1 LKGLSNQGLIKIIKK
16 MKRTTTFAILLV
28 WAMLA
33 QAQFLIKGTVT
44 DAQGLP
50 LVGAAIQIQ
59 GTLAGTLS
67 NTEGV
72 FQLKGIHKGT
82 HDISVSYLGYE
93 KQTRH
98 LNVDKDL
105 SLTFVLKTIAIMADE
120 VVVKSTRAGNQAP
133 GTYTNL
139 NKTQIREQNLGQDLP
154 YILSL
159 SPSVVA
165 SSDAGTGIGYTGF
178 RIRGTD
184 ANRINVTV
192 NGIPLNDAESHG
204 VFWVNMPDFT
214 SSIDNIQIQRG
225 VGTSTN
231 GAAAF
236 GATINMQTN
245 TLEEEAY
252 AEINSSAGTFNT
264 FKNTVKVGSGLL
276 NGHFAFDARLSKITS
291 DGFIDRAFS
300 DLKSYY
306 LSGGYYAENTL
317 IKVNVFSGAE
327 TTYQAWNG
335 VPKVR
340 LESDFEGMQRYED
353 HGLYSHEET
362 QQMMASNPRTYNLY
376 TYKNETDN
384 YQQDHYQ
391 LFFSQKLNEN
401 LNFNAALHYTYGR
414 GYYEQYKV
422 DDDLED
428 YAIPYVIAVNDTLY
442 SSNLI
447 RQKWLDNDFYGA
459 VASLNF
465 KNSKLDASL
474 GGGANR
480 YDGRH
485 FGTIIWA
492 QHMGNL
498 EKDYEWY
505 RNTGTK
511 TDWNSYAKTNVM
523 ITEAFSVYV
532 DVQYRH
538 ISHEMVGI
546 DDDLRNISQTHN
558 FNFFNPK
565 AGIRISPSANSEVYL
580 YIARASR
587 EPNRSAFTDIGP
599 GQTVPKAEHLH
610 DIEAGYSFHNP
621 LVKLGAN
628 FYYMAYLDQLVL
640 TGQINDVGSAIMT
653 NVDRSYRRGIE
664 LMGKLTLTEFFSW
677 DMNLSWSENKILD
690 FTEYIDNWDTWT
702 QESIHRGKTD
712 IAFSPNV
719 VFNSLLKV
727 SPVKN
732 LTFGLSS
739 QFIGKQYIDNTQSTD
754 RMLDAYLVN
763 NLQIHYTLK
772 PAFADALT
780 LSLLINNL
788 DNYNYE
794 TNAWV
799 YSYLLGGERY
809 AMDGYF
815 PQAGTHFLAGITLRF

>member
-1 LKGLSNQGLIKIIKK
+1 
-16 MKRTTTFAILLV
+16 
-28 WAMLA
+28 
-33 QAQFLIKGTVT
+33 
-44 DAQGLP
+44 
-50 LVGAAIQIQ
+50 
-59 GTLAGTLS
+59 
-67 NTEGV
+67 
-72 FQLKGIHKGT
+72 
-82 HDISVSYLGYE
+82 
-93 KQTRH
+93 
-98 LNVDKDL
+98 
-105 SLTFVLKTIAIMADE
+105 
-120 VVVKSTRAGNQAP
+120 
-133 GTYTNL
+133 
-139 NKTQIREQNLGQDLP
+139 
-154 YILSL
+154 
-159 SPSVVA
+159 
-165 SSDAGTGIGYTGF
+165 
-178 RIRGTD
+178 
-184 ANRINVTV
+184 
-192 NGIPLNDAESHG
+192 
-204 VFWVNMPDFT
+204 
-214 SSIDNIQIQRG
+214 
-225 VGTSTN
+225 
-231 GAAAF
+231 
-236 GATINMQTN
+236 
-245 TLEEEAY
+245 
-252 AEINSSAGTFNT
+252 
-264 FKNTVKVGSGLL
+264 
-276 NGHFAFDARLSKITS
+276 
-291 DGFIDRAFS
+291 
-300 DLKSYY
+300 
-306 LSGGYYAENTL
+306 
-317 IKVNVFSGAE
+317 
-327 TTYQAWNG
+327 
-335 VPKVR
+335 
-340 LESDFEGMQRYED
+340 
-353 HGLYSHEET
+353 
-362 QQMMASNPRTYNLY
+362 
-376 TYKNETDN
+376 
-384 YQQDHYQ
+384 
-391 LFFSQKLNEN
+391 
-401 LNFNAALHYTYGR
+401 
-414 GYYEQYKV
+414 
-422 DDDLED
+422 
-428 YAIPYVIAVNDTLY
+428 
-442 SSNLI
+442 
-447 RQKWLDNDFYGA
+447 
-459 VASLNF
+459 
-465 KNSKLDASL
+465 
-474 GGGANR
+474 
-480 YDGRH
+480 
-485 FGTIIWA
+485 
-492 QHMGNL
+492 
-498 EKDYEWY
+498 
-505 RNTGTK
+505 
-511 TDWNSYAKTNVM
+511 M